1 MAWVTLLVSAVLEA
15 VWATALG
22 RSDGLS
28 RPVPGIVFGLALIA
42 SMVGLSRATRQI
54 PIGTAYAVWVGVGTA
69 LTVGWAMA
77 TGAEPVSGW
86 RLLFLGGIVAAAT
99 GLKLVPG
106 VPRRPK
112 VTPEAG
118 SADVPAADVPID
130 GAAPRTTRTEST
142 ETTAETETDT
152 DTDTDTGRTVRD
164 VSAR

>member
-42 SMVGLSRATRQI
+42 SMVGLSRATRRI
-54 PIGTAYAVWVGVGTA
+54 PIGTAYAVWVGVGAA

-77 TGAEPVSGW
+77 TGAEPVSAW
-86 RLLFLGGIVAAAT
+86 RLLFLGGIVAAVI

-130 GAAPRTTRTEST
+130 GAYASDDPDGWTEST
-142 ETTAETETDT
+142 EPAAETDT
-152 DTDTDTGRTVRD
+152 DTDTDRTVRD